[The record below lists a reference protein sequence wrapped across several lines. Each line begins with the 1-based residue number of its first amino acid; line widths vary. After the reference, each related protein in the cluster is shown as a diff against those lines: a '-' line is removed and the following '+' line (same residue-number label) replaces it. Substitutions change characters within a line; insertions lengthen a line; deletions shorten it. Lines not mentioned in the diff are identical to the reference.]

1 MLKIPEFA
9 GRLGLSDGAVKKM
22 VARRQITIVKIGRS
36 VRIPES
42 ELNRLIKAGTRPATP
57 EAEAR

>member
-9 GRLGLSDGAVKKM
+9 NRLRLSDGSVKKM

-36 VRIPES
+36 VRIPET
-42 ELNRLIKAGTRPATP
+42 ELDRLIKAGTRPAR
-57 EAEAR
+57 EGRAGD